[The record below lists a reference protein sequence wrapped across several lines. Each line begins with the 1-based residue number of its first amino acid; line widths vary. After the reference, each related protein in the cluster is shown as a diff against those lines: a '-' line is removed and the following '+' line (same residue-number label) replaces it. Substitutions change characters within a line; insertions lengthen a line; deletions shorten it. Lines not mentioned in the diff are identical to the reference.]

1 MCSFKKIQKHNFVI
15 LTNGDILA
23 VKEIGVREIIII
35 RSPHTLEL
43 CAVCYSVP
51 MYFYSL

>member
-1 MCSFKKIQKHNFVI
+1 MYNFVP

-35 RSPHTLEL
+35 RPPHTLEL
-43 CAVCYSVP
+43 CAVCSSVP
-51 MYFYSL
+51 MYFIHFK